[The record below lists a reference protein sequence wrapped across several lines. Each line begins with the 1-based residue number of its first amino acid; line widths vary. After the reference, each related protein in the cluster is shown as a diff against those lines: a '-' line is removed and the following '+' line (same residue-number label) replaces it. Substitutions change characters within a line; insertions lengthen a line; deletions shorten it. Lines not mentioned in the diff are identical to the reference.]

1 MQIGY
6 LHLGPEEHGV
16 TRYGALLAAAARN
29 AGELTV
35 RECQVKLT
43 GDDARDRRSLAD
55 AARELSAADLVHVQY
70 NNQLTGSIWGPG
82 WKQVSN
88 LWEFTRALR
97 RPFVATLHDIY
108 GAPWH
113 GRSVKGILG
122 RIQHAITPHSIALRQ
137 LQRSARGLFV
147 CSMEE
152 RRRLSSDRGVTVIRM
167 FVEAREL
174 SQSAEAARTALGF
187 GGRRVVTLLGYI
199 HGRKGHRLLI
209 EALAQLREDVVAVLA
224 GGPVRQDTAI
234 VNDLIALAE
243 RLGVADR
250 VRITG
255 YLAEEELN
263 SYLAATD
270 LAVCPFKDVS
280 ASASLSTWISATRP
294 LLASDLPLIAEY
306 NALEP
311 GSIRTFHP
319 YSSDALAAGIRDA
332 LEADAGPAQA
342 VARLRDRLIL
352 PSMLAHFVTAYQE
365 ILRHDKGALRR
376 TA

>member
-6 LHLGPEEHGV
+6 LHLGADEHGV
-16 TRYGALLAAAARN
+16 TRYGALLAAAART

-43 GDDARDRRSLAD
+43 GDGARDRRHLAD

-70 NNQLTGSIWGPG
+70 NNQLAGSVWGPG

-108 GAPWH
+108 GARRR

-122 RIQHAITPHSIALRQ
+122 RVQHAIAPHSIALRQ
-137 LQRSARGLFV
+137 LQRRAAAVFV
-147 CSMEE
+147 CSIEE
-152 RRRLSSDRGVTVIRM
+152 RRRLHSARGVTVIPM
-167 FVEAREL
+167 FVEEREL
-174 SQSAEAARTALGF
+174 SQSAEVARTALGL

-209 EALAQLREDVVAVLA
+209 EALAQLPEDVVAVLA
-224 GGPVRQDTAI
+224 GGPVGQDSTV
-234 VNDLIALAE
+234 VNDLLALAE
-243 RLGVADR
+243 RLGVAER

-270 LAVCPFKDVS
+270 LAVCPFRDVS

-319 YSSDALAAGIRDA
+319 YSPDGLAAGIREA
-332 LEADAGPAQA
+332 LETDAGPARA
-342 VARLRDRLIL
+342 VARLRDRLLL
-352 PSMLAHFVTAYQE
+352 PSMLARLLAAYQE
-365 ILRHDKGALRR
+365 IVRHDKGALRR
-376 TA
+376 TP